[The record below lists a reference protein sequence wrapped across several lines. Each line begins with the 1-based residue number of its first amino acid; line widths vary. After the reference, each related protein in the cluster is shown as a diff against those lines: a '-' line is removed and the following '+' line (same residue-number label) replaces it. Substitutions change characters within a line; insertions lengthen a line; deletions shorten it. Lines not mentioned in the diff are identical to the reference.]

1 MPRKPS
7 VSGDGNIWG
16 QLLNDY
22 LDVAHNLD
30 GTLKTALI
38 TGPPGPPGPPGPA
51 GSGAALPVATKT
63 AAYALT
69 TADRIILADT
79 TLGAFALTLPAP
91 SGATGMPFQ
100 VKQKAGNNALTVATA
115 SGTIDGVGTFVF
127 PGVNSAYTFISDGS
141 NYYVF

>member
-16 QLLNDY
+16 QVLNDY

-30 GTLKTALI
+30 GTLKTAL
-38 TGPPGPPGPPGPA
+38 
-51 GSGAALPVATKT
+51 PVATKT
-63 AAYALT
+63 AAYTLT

-91 SGATGMPFQ
+91 SGATGLPFQ

-127 PGVNSAYTFISDGS
+127 PGVNSAYTFISDGTS
-141 NYYVF
+141 YFIF

>member
-16 QLLNDY
+16 QVLNDY

-30 GTLKTALI
+30 GTLKTA
-38 TGPPGPPGPPGPA
+38 
-51 GSGAALPVATKT
+51 VATKT
-63 AAYALT
+63 AAYTLM

-127 PGVNSAYTFISDGS
+127 PGVNSAYTFISDGTS
-141 NYYVF
+141 YFIF

>member
-30 GTLKTALI
+30 GTLKTAL
-38 TGPPGPPGPPGPA
+38 
-51 GSGAALPVATKT
+51 PVATKT
-63 AAYALT
+63 AAYTLT

-127 PGVNSAYTFISDGS
+127 PGVNSAYTFISDGTS
-141 NYYVF
+141 YFIC

>member
-7 VSGDGNIWG
+7 VNGDGNTWG
-16 QLLNDY
+16 QVLNDY

-30 GTLKTALI
+30 GTLKTAL
-38 TGPPGPPGPPGPA
+38 
-51 GSGAALPVATKT
+51 PVATKT
-63 AAYALT
+63 AAYTLT

-79 TLGAFALTLPAP
+79 TLGAFALTLPVP

-127 PGVNSAYTFISDGS
+127 PGVNSAYTFISDGTS
-141 NYYVF
+141 YFIF

>member
-16 QLLNDY
+16 QVLNDY

-30 GTLKTALI
+30 GTLKTAL
-38 TGPPGPPGPPGPA
+38 
-51 GSGAALPVATKT
+51 PVATKT
-63 AAYALT
+63 AAYTLT

-127 PGVNSAYTFISDGS
+127 PGVNSAYTFISDGTS
-141 NYYVF
+141 YFIF

>member
-16 QLLNDY
+16 QVLNDY

-30 GTLKTALI
+30 GTLKTA
-38 TGPPGPPGPPGPA
+38 
-51 GSGAALPVATKT
+51 VATKT
-63 AAYALT
+63 AAYTLT

-91 SGATGMPFQ
+91 SGATGVPFQ

-127 PGVNSAYTFISDGS
+127 PGVNSAYSFISDGTS
-141 NYYVF
+141 YFIF